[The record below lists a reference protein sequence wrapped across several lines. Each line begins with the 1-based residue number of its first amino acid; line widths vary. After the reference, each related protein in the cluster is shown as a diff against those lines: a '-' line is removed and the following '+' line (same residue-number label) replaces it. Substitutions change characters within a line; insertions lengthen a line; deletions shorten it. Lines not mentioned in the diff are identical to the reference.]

1 MLLFFLPL
9 LLGVSAKILNMEFYG
24 EGGISFLACAYLN
37 SHYLFCEEPSDYA
50 CYCTNDNAQASVMGC
65 LATYGSSSDA
75 ENYFIKYC
83 DKWYDLELSSDML
96 EESYQLYLDK
106 AADPLVANPKFNM
119 TADNMTTPLLVNTS
133 AAELYRESYKVF
145 LGNYDHSVYYGIGAI
160 SYWFFVFILAA
171 IANWGVVLFP
181 GLRDF
186 FNGRVS
192 KAWRKNVTVPA
203 LWSRKRLTQQD
214 FLGGILS
221 FLIPSRL
228 ESLLLVIFFWL
239 VFALLVV
246 EIRYI
251 PNDPLFHTRKE
262 AITRFVADRTGIIA
276 TITVPLLILFGGR
289 NNILQWFTRWD
300 FATFIVYHRWIARL
314 MVAMA
319 FVHSVCFSAL
329 YVMDGIYF
337 EEMAET
343 YVTWGI
349 VATACGAIICF
360 QGLLFLRRAYYETF
374 LVIHII
380 LAVIFVVG
388 LWQHISVL
396 NYPQLVYPIFAV
408 WGVDRLVRVIR
419 ILWFG
424 FPLAKVEL
432 IAEDAIKVTVPKPRN
447 WKSIP
452 GGHAWLHF
460 LLGWYFW
467 QSHPFTFVE
476 ITKDY
481 GTDIVFYC
489 KVKNGVTKKIG
500 RKLANVPGRAIYM
513 KVAVEG
519 PYGETSPV
527 NRHSNVTYFAGGN
540 GIPGIFAETLTLGKQ
555 AATRSTNNQKIK
567 LVWIMR
573 EMKSLAWFAEE
584 LEMLCRLPVEA
595 TIYITRPEMREGIE
609 DLECV
614 FQKMTEDKVLANNSS
629 NDSEHSAEKADEK
642 ELKGEVDTTC
652 VETLERAR
660 NMLPHVTILEGRP
673 DLSSLVKLDIEESSG
688 SAAFVTCGHPA
699 MVDDLRYCVLKAMD
713 NTNKRVDFYDQ
724 LQVWA

>member
-9 LLGVSAKILNMEFYG
+9 LLGVSAKISNMEFYG

-83 DKWYDLELSSDML
+83 DKWYDSELSSDML

-203 LWSRKRLTQQD
+203 LWSRKRSTQQD

-374 LVIHII
+374 L
-380 LAVIFVVG
+380 
-388 LWQHISVL
+388 
-396 NYPQLVYPIFAV
+396 
-408 WGVDRLVRVIR
+408 
-419 ILWFG
+419 
-424 FPLAKVEL
+424 
-432 IAEDAIKVTVPKPRN
+432 
-447 WKSIP
+447 
-452 GGHAWLHF
+452 
-460 LLGWYFW
+460 
-467 QSHPFTFVE
+467 
-476 ITKDY
+476 DY

-673 DLSSLVKLDIEESSG
+673 DLSSLVKSDIEESSG